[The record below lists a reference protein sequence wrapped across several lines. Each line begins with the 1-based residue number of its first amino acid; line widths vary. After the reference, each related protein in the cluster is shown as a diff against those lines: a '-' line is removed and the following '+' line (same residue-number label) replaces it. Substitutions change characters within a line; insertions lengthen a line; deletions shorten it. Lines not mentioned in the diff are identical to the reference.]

1 MIRVSTGTPD
11 MLQMSR
17 QDELAGRLSGD
28 RVPAEAYVAAR
39 PLWAGTRFSALV
51 GSGGLAARA

>member
-1 MIRVSTGTPD
+1 MSTGTPG

-28 RVPAEAYVAAR
+28 RVPAEAYVADR
-39 PLWAGTRFSALV
+39 PLSAGTRFSALV